1 MYEAIEPHLV
11 RSDAFTSDTAAMDR
25 LLLGSRVMLCTVSML
40 ANERMGTI
48 TRLVP
53 VQTVIF
59 DEASQIETG
68 AYIPVLHLF
77 ATTLKKMVF
86 IGDDK
91 QCVFFMGHTCCLE
104 TDELCAVAPY
114 GQSEIKELESIFE
127 KPHLRERA
135 VFLDTQCKSFMS
147 IFLRT

>member
-1 MYEAIEPHLV
+1 M
-11 RSDAFTSDTAAMDR
+11 SR
-25 LLLGSRVMLCTVSML
+25 LILGSRVMLCTVSML
-40 ANERMGTI
+40 ANEKMGTI

-77 ATTLKKMVF
+77 AKTLTKMVF

-91 QCVFFMGHTCCLE
+91 QCVCSWSTF
-104 TDELCAVAPY
+104 V
-114 GQSEIKELESIFE
+114 
-127 KPHLRERA
+127 
-135 VFLDTQCKSFMS
+135 
-147 IFLRT
+147 